1 MTDAPTTTVTR
12 DTPESPWRTPKR
24 WILAFV
30 VPGLS
35 LAVIAAVALGLYVR
49 EYTGGMSPWPG
60 PRADPRALV
69 PAEVPS
75 LGLELAVLR
84 GASAAGLWM
93 QGHHDQGIMA
103 VYVSGADTLAGVWA
117 LRYQDESQ
125 AKADFDWSEGW
136 FDRYSGPGLFS
147 SGSFHVPGAAVRR
160 NETSRFA
167 EMTCLHR
174 NWIVAVWANGGYGI
188 PSGKLTR
195 ALRDAITEHWRAG
208 AAPPGD

>member
-1 MTDAPTTTVTR
+1 MTDAPTTTVTTDR
-12 DTPESPWRTPKR
+12 SESPWRTPKR

-35 LAVIAAVALGLYVR
+35 LAVIAAVALALYVR

-60 PRADPRALV
+60 PCADPRALV

-75 LGLELAVLR
+75 LGLELAVVR
-84 GASAAGLWM
+84 EASAAGLWM
-93 QGHHDQGIMA
+93 PGHHAQGAMA

-117 LRYQDESQ
+117 LRYPDESQ

-147 SGSFHVPGAAVRR
+147 NGSFRVPGAAVRR
-160 NETSRFA
+160 NETRRFA

-188 PSGKLTR
+188 PSGKLTL